1 MFSGKQDA
9 FHRGQE
15 MRQKTNKIARFA
27 LAIVVSGSV
36 LYVMGDNSAY
46 PREYQAPAERSSYD
60 IPAAVPVEFLD
71 ISQSLDLQMERAN
84 FATAVA
90 TPEGVSPQ
98 SYPAIRRVSL
108 ETPAEAPVALP
119 PPVVGTDLQQGKVV
133 PPSPTRTSLSSTP
146 RRLEADVDRL
156 NFDGPSLA
164 PMAFMRFC
172 IRNQDDC
179 KVSGLAFRPRPV
191 SLTPARRAELVQVN
205 REVNRA
211 IMPQAN
217 VNGVMAEEWLISPS
231 EGDCNDYAVTKRHEL
246 LARGWPSRALLLA
259 EVVVASGEHHL
270 VLVVRTRE
278 QDLVL
283 DNLNWNV
290 RPIAQIQYEWV
301 RAQQANNPKFWST
314 ASVIR
319 STRVAMNTR

>member
-1 MFSGKQDA
+1 
-9 FHRGQE
+9 

-231 EGDCNDYAVTKRHEL
+231 EGDCNDYAVTKRHQL
-246 LARGWPSRALLLA
+246 IARGWPARTVLLS
-259 EVVVASGEHHL
+259 EVVTLSGEHHL
-270 VLVVRTRE
+270 DTVVRTNSG
-278 QDLVL
+278 DLVL
-283 DNLNWNV
+283 DNLTD
-290 RPIAQIQYEWV
+290 QIKPWSRTRYRWLRIQTPK
-301 RAQQANNPKFWST
+301 NPNYW
-314 ASVIR
+314 ASISER
-319 STRVAMNTR
+319 NA